1 MTASRW
7 PLPLML
13 TVLDE
18 HSSGCPAVLQLPLA
32 GGSGAVGRA
41 RYALCSLSSNPGI
54 ALRTVLGVLTGQ
66 HLPLSCMA
74 SVHQGKNTNWW

>member
-18 HSSGCPAVLQLPLA
+18 HHSGCPAVLQLPLS

-41 RYALCSLSSNPGI
+41 CYELCSLGSNPET
-54 ALRTVLGVLTGQ
+54 ALETMLEVLTGQ
-66 HLPLSCMA
+66 HLTLSCMV
-74 SVHQGKNTNWW
+74 SVRT

>member
-18 HSSGCPAVLQLPLA
+18 LGSALLSVLQLPLS
-32 GGSGAVGRA
+32 GSSGAVGRA
-41 RYALCSLSSNPGI
+41 CYELCSLSSNPEI
-54 ALRTVLGVLTGQ
+54 ALETMLGVLTGQ
-66 HLPLSCMA
+66 HLTLSRMA
-74 SVHQGKNTNWW
+74 SVSTRGLYD